1 MSDRKNEPVH
11 SGVVA
16 YFPRAVR
23 AISRVSKRGN
33 DKHNPGQPVHWS
45 KDKSTDHPDCAARH
59 ALTPYEI
66 DPETGELHLAHKA
79 WRTLAW
85 LETVLEALENGR
97 ASLAEFAAGRVD
109 FAELGAEVVA
119 DERRVFEFEH
129 GPVLAAEDPAECPV
143 RPCCQSEPCKKPRVQ
158 AEAVRDLKAEAEI
171 ALKDAI
177 GLKVGRRK

>member
-23 AISRVSKRGN
+23 AIARVSKRGN

-85 LETVLEALENGR
+85 LETVLEAVENGR
-97 ASLAEFAAGRVD
+97 ATLAEFGAGRVD
-109 FAELGAEVVA
+109 FAKLGAEVVA
-119 DERRVFEFEH
+119 DEERALEVS
-129 GPVLAAEDPAECPV
+129 PARESILD
-143 RPCCQSEPCKKPRVQ
+143 RAREQW
-158 AEAVRDLKAEAEI
+158 DLKAQAEL

-177 GLKVGRRK
+177 GSQIGRRK